1 MKMMIEVDDHFRDT
15 SWVRDVASGVKIK
28 YQKAVS
34 KNIEIFTETQ
44 RLRIAEDE

>member
-1 MKMMIEVDDHFRDT
+1 MKMMIEVDDDFRDT
-15 SWVRDVASGVKIK
+15 GVKIK